1 MKAEGR
7 KMIPLKILHPSSF
20 ILDTFIVHRSSFIVH
35 RYSLFVKECMRKI
48 VVAVALLIASS
59 ARAGLVV
66 TRDDGV
72 RISIEGNAFRIDR
85 PAPSDGPIFCDSVV
99 SRDGDKNA
107 ACLNSSLH
115 TWFESPHSDA
125 MDSRRF
131 GIALR
136 AKVPKPPKIE
146 VRDETSDEIIAGH
159 ATDKHVVRVSYQLVE
174 EDVRQSIGVTIL
186 VWTAR
191 DLPSAPMR
199 SGVTTSFSA
208 VDEPIAAIF
217 DSFKGMVL
225 KQTLSATDIYEGGKP
240 FTDTKSWT
248 ATSIE
253 TKSIPESAF
262 EVPKSYRHELPR
274 IVAPGK

>member
-1 MKAEGR
+1 
-7 KMIPLKILHPSSF
+7 
-20 ILDTFIVHRSSFIVH
+20 
-35 RYSLFVKECMRKI
+35 MRKSVI
-48 VVAVALLIASS
+48 TAALLIASH
-59 ARAGLVV
+59 AGAGLVV

-72 RISIEGNAFRIDR
+72 RISIEGNAFRLDR
-85 PAPSDGPIFCDSVV
+85 PAPADGPITCDSVV

-107 ACLNSSLH
+107 VCLNSSLR

-174 EDVRQSIGVTIL
+174 EDIRQTIGVTIL

-191 DLPSAPMR
+191 DVPPAPVK
-199 SGVTTSFSA
+199 SGVTTNFPEVDQPLA
-208 VDEPIAAIF
+208 VIF
-217 DSFKGMVL
+217 DSFKGMIL
-225 KQTLSATDIYEGGKP
+225 KQALSATDTYEGGKP

-253 TKSIPESAF
+253 TKHIPESAF
-262 EVPKSYRHELPR
+262 EVPKSYRHELPQ

>member
-1 MKAEGR
+1 MNER
-7 KMIPLKILHPSSF
+7 MNLVSHPSSF
-20 ILDTFIVHRSSFIVH
+20 ILDPFIVHRS
-35 RYSLFVKECMRKI
+35 SLFVKECMRKSVI
-48 VVAVALLIASS
+48 AAALLIASS

-107 ACLNSSLH
+107 VCLNSSLRA
-115 TWFESPHSDA
+115 WFESPHSDA

-146 VRDETSDEIIAGH
+146 VRDEIIAGH

-191 DLPSAPMR
+191 DLPPAPMR

-262 EVPKSYRHELPR
+262 EVPKSYSHELPR